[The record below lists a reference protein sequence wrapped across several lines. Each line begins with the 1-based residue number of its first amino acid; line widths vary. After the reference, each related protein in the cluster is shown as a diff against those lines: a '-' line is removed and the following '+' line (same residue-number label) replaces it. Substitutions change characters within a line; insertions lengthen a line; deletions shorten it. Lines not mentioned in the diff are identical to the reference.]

1 MFNKILYAIVIAI
14 LIFAIG
20 GLLLPGTVHV
30 ERSVFI
36 ARPASTVFSLLNSF
50 ESFEQWSPWADRD
63 PQTVYEYSGPE
74 SGIGSRMDWS
84 GDPRLVGSG
93 WQEITQSVPYSRVG
107 MHLDFDQQ
115 GKANTY
121 FDIVSV
127 PDGVQLTWGFDTDL
141 VEGQGLFG
149 GILARYFGLF
159 FDQWIGGDY
168 EKGLARLKILAE
180 SLPAGNFEGLDV
192 QILDVEPLDILFISS
207 SVSREF
213 GDIGESLAA
222 AFREIS
228 EFMAKHGIE
237 MTAQPLAI
245 TRAWD
250 DRAYEFDAAIP
261 VEMKQVELEG
271 RIQSGQSPSGRA
283 VRVVHRGPYDQ
294 MSPSYEKL
302 AAYMAAH
309 GLKEGRIS
317 WEHYVSD
324 PGETLPEDLITHIY
338 YLVDTDSERSGS

>member
-1 MFNKILYAIVIAI
+1 M
-14 LIFAIG
+14 
-20 GLLLPGTVHV
+20 LPRTVHV

-63 PQTVYEYSGPE
+63 PQAVYEYSGPE
-74 SGIGSRMDWS
+74 SGVGARMDWS

-93 WQEITQSVPYSRVG
+93 WQEITQSSPYSRVG

-115 GKANTY
+115 GIAATY

-127 PDGVQLTWGFDTDL
+127 PNGVQLTWGFDTDL

-159 FDQWIGGDY
+159 FDKWIGGDY
-168 EKGLARLKILAE
+168 EKGLARLKSLAE
-180 SLPAGNFEGLDV
+180 SLPAGNFEGLEV
-192 QILDVEPLDILFISS
+192 QVLDVEPLDILFISS

-222 AFREIS
+222 AYREIS
-228 EFMAKHGIE
+228 EFMAKHGIV

-309 GLKEGRIS
+309 GLREGRVS
-317 WEHYVSD
+317 WEHYISD
-324 PGETLPEDLITHIY
+324 PGETLSEDLITHIY